1 MNKLFNALLR
11 TSISASMSDRE
22 AFTDKMAQV
31 VEDKIGTNP
40 DMAKK
45 VSDTLAVAMDSI
57 NEQLLFDQLFRPS
70 SDDKELEAKIDKL
83 TEAIDRLN
91 NNIEKLSQITENANR

>member
-1 MNKLFNALLR
+1 MNKLFNTLLR

-22 AFTDKMAQV
+22 AFTDRVAKV
-31 VEDKIGTNP
+31 VEEKIGTDT

-57 NEQLLFDQLFRPS
+57 NDQLLLDQLFKPS
-70 SDDKELEAKIDKL
+70 TEDKVLEEKIDKL

-91 NNIEKLSQITENANR
+91 INIEKLIENANR